1 MQFMIM
7 LEFEKNRKNSRLIE
21 ILDSKIGKKFT
32 LRRSE
37 DKALITEELF
47 DKLQAEIE
55 KSDIDYIALLV
66 KNDEGKTS
74 FLVKDAEMGD
84 AEYDEILRKLRYDRT
99 I

>member
-55 KSDIDYIALLV
+55 KSDIDYISLLV

-84 AEYDEILRKLRYDRT
+84 VEYDEILRKLRYDRT

>member
-32 LRRSE
+32 LRRGE

-55 KSDIDYIALLV
+55 KSDIDYISLLV

-84 AEYDEILRKLRYDRT
+84 AEYDEILRKLRYDRA

>member
-37 DKALITEELF
+37 DKSLITEELF

-55 KSDIDYIALLV
+55 KSDIDYISLLV

>member
-21 ILDSKIGKKFT
+21 LLDSKIGKKFT
-32 LRRSE
+32 IRRSE

-55 KSDIDYIALLV
+55 KSDVDYISLLM

-74 FLVKDAEMGD
+74 FIIRDAEVGD
-84 AEYDEILRKLRYDRT
+84 HEYDEILRKLRYNRK